1 MNRRVFHC
9 LGDIPEA
16 AKVKDPR
23 SNVFGRQVR
32 RRDALGN
39 GCGCGELISLM
50 HRARTLIAPRKIAGE
65 ARAYNPPREER
76 QTSPPAASEVFG
88 LKVHWPI
95 LRPTIRLNKCN
106 ECDVVIVTQYPGAV
120 FAWIATA
127 SS

>member
-1 MNRRVFHC
+1 M
-9 LGDIPEA
+9 
-16 AKVKDPR
+16 KDPR
-23 SNVFGRQVR
+23 SNVFGRQVH

-39 GCGCGELISLM
+39 GCGCGEL
-50 HRARTLIAPRKIAGE
+50 HRFVDAPRPNVNRAKVAGE
-65 ARAYNPPREER
+65 ARVYSPPRKER

-95 LRPTIRLNKCN
+95 LLPTNECN